1 MDPLSSQHRKG
12 RADPRRCSQTE
23 MPSRE
28 MTMFLMPVSLKKN
41 WCLGTLCL
49 IGLVFRTG
57 IQIAGSIPARRGW
70 YRRLTDVLG
79 NTKNQYNE
87 LVRLREGI
95 PA

>member
-49 IGLVFRTG
+49 IGLVFRWLVAFRHGEDG
-57 IQIAGSIPARRGW
+57 I
-70 YRRLTDVLG
+70 DD
-79 NTKNQYNE
+79 
-87 LVRLREGI
+87 
-95 PA
+95 